1 MLFRYILK
9 KYMNRTLLKDT
20 REDENNQKRTHAF
33 WVEKIQHQKDL
44 NSLEL

>member
-1 MLFRYILK
+1 MKK
-9 KYMNRTLLKDT
+9 KYTNRTLLKDT
-20 REDENNQKRTHAF
+20 REDVNKKKAIHAF